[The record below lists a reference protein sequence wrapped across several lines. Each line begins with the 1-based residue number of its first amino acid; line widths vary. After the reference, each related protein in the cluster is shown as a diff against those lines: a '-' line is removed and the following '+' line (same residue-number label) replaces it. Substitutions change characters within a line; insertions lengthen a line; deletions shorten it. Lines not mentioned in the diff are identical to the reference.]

1 MSEAVTLLSNC
12 RDRLAQGV
20 MTAFVQH
27 VGRAS
32 DEFLHLADRA
42 TTQEQQQIYF
52 AAMSF
57 LSHRVQ
63 TLIDQFQRSYAA
75 HFDITANQLRSAAP
89 APANFALPDELTLI
103 DPDDFERDLAISK
116 IATRAAFNCSQ
127 QLVALDR
134 RMAVLLQVQRLSQD
148 DNPLYPGALFN
159 ALVHALGELGVER
172 GLTLALLQ
180 AFERHTAAA
189 LPGLYADLNRYLAEA
204 GVLPTIPVTTP
215 STPNVAGQFSGGS
228 AAGSYAPRIAAPVA
242 STVGS
247 DAPLVNEDVF
257 AQLLQAIQTVN
268 RAAPALGNWSTAAL
282 PMPPAAMN
290 TSAAPAVSIHQLM
303 NALGNLQHG
312 QLDPR
317 TMPGVGMV
325 QIAPQAQQDNLLR
338 QIRATPMASH
348 AHPMDA
354 MTIDIVSMLFDAIF
368 NDPDLPATLR
378 AEIAKLQ
385 IPVLKVALIDK
396 TFFSDRKHPTRRL
409 LDTIANSGIGRGEQ
423 DESRLTTEICAIVDT
438 VVSEFDSDT
447 QIFSE
452 QLQRLELFLSEEEL
466 RARNKAE
473 QMVSQLA
480 SVERKEV
487 ALLRANSAVQSRRE
501 RPMPPLISDFLER
514 HWRLVLVD
522 IDLRNADNS
531 ADWQEAVTLM
541 DDLIWSVELKTSAA
555 ERERLLA
562 LLPNL
567 LKRLRQN
574 LEQLKL
580 DEAWDAFF
588 RELIRLHMA
597 ALRAEPTPVAPA
609 ATSVATPISTP
620 VPVSTPISAVAPTP
634 VAPPSNVA
642 PAPIAAPPP
651 IISLSKQDIAP
662 IPPVIPLAPATPI
675 PPIVAAPI
683 APPLPPTPVAASV
696 AAPLVE
702 TPQDPH
708 LRLVQA
714 LDVGAWIEF
723 QSLRGTRNTLRLN
736 WVSDLKRV
744 YLFTNRQGENAMTL
758 AATSLADH
766 LRKGTARL
774 LSQNPLTDRAV
785 AQVLEKFKASTPA

>member
-1 MSEAVTLLSNC
+1 MSEAIILLSNC

-32 DEFLHLADRA
+32 DEFLNLADRA

-57 LSHRVQ
+57 LSHRTQ
-63 TLIDQFQRSYAA
+63 TLIDQFQRSYAT
-75 HFDITANQLRSAAP
+75 HFDATANQLRSVAP
-89 APANFALPDELTLI
+89 APTDFALPDELTLI

-180 AFERHTAAA
+180 TFERHTAAA

-204 GVLPTIPVTTP
+204 GVLPTIPVTAP
-215 STPNVAGQFSGGS
+215 ATPNIAGQFSGGA
-228 AAGSYAPRIAAPVA
+228 AAGGYAPRMAAPAAA
-242 STVGS
+242 SAYNVGG
-247 DAPLVNEDVF
+247 DGAPLVNEDVF
-257 AQLLQAIQTVN
+257 SQLLQAIQTVN
-268 RAAPALGNWSTAAL
+268 RAAPMQENWSTAAL
-282 PMPPAAMN
+282 PMPPAAMH

-303 NALGNLQHG
+303 DALGNLQHG

-325 QIAPQAQQDNLLR
+325 QMASPSQQDNLLR
-338 QIRATPMASH
+338 QIRATPMASRS
-348 AHPMDA
+348 HPMDA

-368 NDPDLPATLR
+368 NDPDLSATLR

-423 DESRLTTEICAIVDT
+423 DESRLTAEICAIVDS

-447 QIFSE
+447 QIFSA
-452 QLQRLELFLSEEEL
+452 QVQRLEAFLKEEEG
-466 RARNKAE
+466 RARDNAE
-473 QMVSQLA
+473 QMVNQLA

-522 IDLRNADNS
+522 IDLRNTDNS

-597 ALRAEPTPVAPA
+597 ALRADPTPVAPVPPVMP
-609 ATSVATPISTP
+609 VAVTPTP
-620 VPVSTPISAVAPTP
+620 APAVAPPPIAPKTNI
-634 VAPPSNVA
+634 APPPV
-642 PAPIAAPPP
+642 AAPPP
-651 IISLSKQDIAP
+651 VISLSKQDVAPIVSPVIPIAPASP
-662 IPPVIPLAPATPI
+662 IPPLAAVPVT
-675 PPIVAAPI
+675 
-683 APPLPPTPVAASV
+683 PPLPITPT
-696 AAPLVE
+696 AAPLAE
-702 TPQDPH
+702 MPQDPH

-714 LDVGAWIEF
+714 LEVGAWIEF

-785 AQVLEKFKASTPA
+785 AQVLEKFRTATPA